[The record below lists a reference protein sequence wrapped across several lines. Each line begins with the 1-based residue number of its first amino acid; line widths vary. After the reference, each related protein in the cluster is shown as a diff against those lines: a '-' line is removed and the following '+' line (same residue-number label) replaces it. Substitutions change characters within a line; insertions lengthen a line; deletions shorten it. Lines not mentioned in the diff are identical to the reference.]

1 MTDTVKTS
9 TLGLEFY
16 AQLSL
21 EIIGIDA
28 LEELAEGLKLNCLIT
43 WFALINDCA
52 VRDFNSGCIK

>member
-1 MTDTVKTS
+1 MTDTVETS

-28 LEELAEGLKLNCLIT
+28 LKELAKGLKLNRLIT
-43 WFALINDCA
+43 RFTLINDCA
-52 VRDFNSGCIK
+52 IGDFDSGGIK